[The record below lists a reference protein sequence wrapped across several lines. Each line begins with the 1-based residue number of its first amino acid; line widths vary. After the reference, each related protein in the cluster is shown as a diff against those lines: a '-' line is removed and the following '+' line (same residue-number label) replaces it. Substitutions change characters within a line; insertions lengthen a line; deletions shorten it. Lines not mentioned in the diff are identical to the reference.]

1 MHSHAG
7 FMKSLVLGAN
17 GRTGRQ
23 FIDQALAAGDHV
35 TALVRSADRLSDL
48 QHPRLEVRVGNP
60 CDPEFLASVMSGHDV
75 VVSALGPRV
84 PTKFAAA
91 IYSDSASAILHAMQQ
106 TGVTRLLVTSSA
118 LLFPDQDLFGRV
130 MKLAVP
136 PIVNAAGRMEALIQ
150 DSNLEWTIAR
160 TGFLTDGQADTF
172 QTSDR
177 KGGTVSRAGVAH
189 FLRSE
194 AVNGQHIREVVGL
207 SA

>member
-1 MHSHAG
+1 MLGS
-7 FMKSLVLGAN
+7 MKSLVLGAN

-23 FIDQALAAGDHV
+23 FINQALAGGDHV
-35 TALVRSADRLSDL
+35 TALVRSADRLSDR
-48 QHPRLEVRVGNP
+48 QHARLDVRVGNP
-60 CDPEFLASVMSGHDV
+60 CDPEFLATVMAGHDV

-84 PTKFAAA
+84 PTTFAAA
-91 IYSDSASAILHAMQQ
+91 IYSDSAAAILQAMQS

-136 PIVNAAGRMEALIQ
+136 RIVNAAGRMEALIQ

-160 TGFLTDGQADTF
+160 TGFLTDDQAGTF
-172 QTSDR
+172 RTSDR
-177 KGGTVSRAGVAH
+177 EGGTISRAGLAH